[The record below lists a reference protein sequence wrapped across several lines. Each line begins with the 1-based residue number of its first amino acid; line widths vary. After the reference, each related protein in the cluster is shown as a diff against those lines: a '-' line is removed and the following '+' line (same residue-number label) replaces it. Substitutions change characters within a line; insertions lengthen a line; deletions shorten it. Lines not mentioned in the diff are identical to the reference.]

1 LVLAKLTGVPS
12 PLYIRKQI
20 LEALQTEIIPLLQG
34 QTCAQLMGGV
44 PIIAKGTEPVVLQKS
59 LLAEPTTHP
68 LEIIADWQQSQLKAK
83 RIARLGLL
91 YGGAT
96 EEHLGVTRQMAA
108 LHGAVPEEALDGV
121 TSFHLQA
128 PAVYSIPAN
137 VPHRGMAHP
146 FSHAA
151 KVRIKLLMFLYN
163 EREVFLSHT
172 EQGQASHHLHITE
185 PVITPLLHQY
195 VEVARNGNQ
204 EGSQLLLLMLM
215 QKLQQYLATNYLSIS
230 NSSWPPLE
238 GRTITIPVQAT
249 RKNTQLCHQAISY
262 IQFHLH
268 APLNLKILA
277 EQSGVSERHLNKV
290 FKKEIG
296 ITLMRFITQCR
307 LESAKSMLCATDER
321 ISDIAKLVGF
331 ASSQSFDGCFRRSE
345 KLSPSQYRKRYSKR

>member
-1 LVLAKLTGVPS
+1 MPS

-20 LEALQTEIIPLLQG
+20 LEALQAEVIPLLQE
-34 QTCAQLMGGV
+34 QTFALLMGGT
-44 PIIAKGTEPVVLQKS
+44 PIVAKGTQPIVVQKA

-83 RIARLGLL
+83 RIARLGVL

-108 LHGAVPEEALDGV
+108 LHGEVPEEVLDGV
-121 TSFHLQA
+121 TSFRLQA

-137 VPHRGMAHP
+137 VPHRGMSYP
-146 FSHAA
+146 FSGAA
-151 KVRIKLLMFLYN
+151 RARIKLLMFLYN

-172 EQGQASHHLHITE
+172 QQGQASHHLHITE

-195 VEVARNGNQ
+195 VEVARSGNQ
-204 EGSQLLLLMLM
+204 EGSQLLLLLLM
-215 QKLQQYLATNYLSIS
+215 QKLQQYLSTHYLSIS

-249 RKNTQLCHQAISY
+249 RKNTQLCHQAIGY

-268 APLNLKILA
+268 APLTLKILA
-277 EQSGVSERHLNKV
+277 EHCGVSERHLNKV

-307 LESAKSMLCATDER
+307 LESAKSMLRITDER
-321 ISDIAKLVGF
+321 IGDIAKLVGF
-331 ASSQSFDGCFRRSE
+331 ASSHSFDGSFRRSE
-345 KLSPSQYRKRYSKR
+345 KLSPSDYRKQYRRAV